1 MRIRN
6 RPTGGPL
13 NMGLGPLGGIV
24 GGGRLGLGPLLVKVC
39 MKGGR
44 SLTGGC
50 GGSGPGLDPRIPLTG
65 GGLSA

>member
-13 NMGLGPLGGIV
+13 NMGLGPLGGIL
-24 GGGRLGLGPLLVKVC
+24 GGGRIAWGPLLVKVG

-50 GGSGPGLDPRIPLTG
+50 GGRGP
-65 GGLSA
+65 AKQK